1 MLAKRKG
8 RGVSPDATSLAGRC
22 VGWMV
27 LVAAPLHLGCLEVPG
42 PIDLDVAVQNE
53 AGPVEGA
60 VVLLMPV
67 RLVDDNQWKLP
78 YAFGRT
84 NREGQTR
91 LKTERGTPGV
101 LPGVYRAWVVETDVD
116 LSLEDA
122 PAPLVRYSTHVV
134 KIVSANVTP
143 RVQLR
148 HVNPRVLEDVDL
160 VPEQWAD
167 DEALESLIK
176 ALAEAFETL
185 AKNTAS
191 QVEIGSRTT
200 PADSATAPHSGQ

>member
-1 MLAKRKG
+1 MWWG
-8 RGVSPDATSLAGRC
+8 T
-22 VGWMV
+22 
-27 LVAAPLHLGCLEVPG
+27 
-42 PIDLDVAVQNE
+42 
-53 AGPVEGA
+53 VEDA

-67 RLVDDNQWKLP
+67 RLVDENQWKLP

-84 NREGQTR
+84 NRQGQTR

-116 LSLEDA
+116 LSLEAA
-122 PAPLVRYSTHVV
+122 PAPMVRYSTHIV

-167 DEALESLIK
+167 DKAIESLIK

-185 AKNTAS
+185 AKNTAP
-191 QVEIGSRTT
+191 QGEIGSRNAPVDS
-200 PADSATAPHSGQ
+200 PAAPNAGQ

>member
-1 MLAKRKG
+1 MTWLAR
-8 RGVSPDATSLAGRC
+8 RC
-22 VGWMV
+22 IGWV
-27 LVAAPLHLGCLEVPG
+27 ILFAAPLHLGCLEVPG
-42 PIDLDVAVQNE
+42 PIDLDVVVQNE
-53 AGPVEGA
+53 AGPVEDA
-60 VVLLMPV
+60 VVLLMPA
-67 RLVDDNQWKLP
+67 RLVDENQWKLP

-84 NREGQTR
+84 NRAGQTR
-91 LKTERGTPGV
+91 LKTERGAPGV

-116 LSLEDA
+116 LTLENA
-122 PAPLVRYSTHVV
+122 PAPMVRYSTHVV

-148 HVNPRVLEDVDL
+148 HVNPRILEDVDL

-185 AKNTAS
+185 AKNTAPPG
-191 QVEIGSRTT
+191 EIGSRTA
-200 PADSATAPHSGQ
+200 PADSPTAPHSRQ